1 MRIAA
6 LVLTVALVTSACA
19 SIRPRDRGDVV
30 RAVMASTVQ
39 LRTEREGGAR
49 RAGSGVVLF
58 TEASTSW
65 ILTTRHLLEPSVSQT
80 VSVVSATR
88 PRRRVRA
95 AVTALSA
102 ESDLALLRVEGL
114 ALPGVRLKDTVRLG
128 DPVWVVA
135 FPWGR
140 RSTIVSGVVSQLT
153 SDAGDASDAP
163 VEGAAS
169 MVDASVSYGASG
181 GGVFDAETGAL
192 VALVESHRTARVAL
206 PDARDRTLEVPV
218 PGETTV
224 IPVPVILRF
233 IATTPLAA
241 SLTR

>member
-1 MRIAA
+1 
-6 LVLTVALVTSACA
+6 VLAVALVPSACA
-19 SIRPRDRGDVV
+19 SLHPADRGDVV

-39 LRTEREGGAR
+39 LRAEREGGAR

-58 TEASTSW
+58 SNATTSW
-65 ILTTRHLLEPSVSQT
+65 ILTTRHFLDPAVPQT
-80 VSVVSATR
+80 VSVVSARR
-88 PRRRVRA
+88 PRRTVRA

-102 ESDLALLRVEGL
+102 ESDLALLHVDGL
-114 ALPGVRLKDTVRLG
+114 VLPPVRLKDTVRLG

-140 RSTIVSGVVSQLT
+140 RSTIVSGIISQLVP
-153 SDAGDASDAP
+153 DAAEASEGSEAD

-192 VALVESHRTARVAL
+192 IALVESHRTARVAL

-224 IPVPVILRF
+224 IPVSVIRRF
-233 IATTPLAA
+233 IAATPLAR
-241 SLTR
+241 SLAR